1 MTVCISAGGTNFSL
15 RGQYPVL
22 DPRRTAGSGPF
33 RYGYVLAADGIGIS
47 IKRNPSL
54 DSCEM
59 RLTLKTTL
67 VEGKDILAWNFFRND
82 LVGRI
87 GSPGLG
93 LSSTMKIRRSS
104 SMGLPC
110 GLGADTVVLRRRD
123 AAFGNWTAW
132 YWFSPPDF
140 WDFWGGC
147 NVTFDWISDTN
158 RGLWADQTPAPMY
171 PLVRLPDF
179 TLMVDDTG
187 AFSLVFGGTD
197 FAVSANEL
205 ASPVAPWPV
214 SASDAIPSRA
224 LPSIPADFTL
234 VRELGYPADLYVVFG
249 GAKFRIPDLAT
260 FMSFGFNMVQ
270 ARTLPTGGLAK
281 LKKMPINGTLVRE
294 QHSSRVYVADKGKL
308 RRIANA
314 AIEGRCISSRNV
326 RVVPDKA
333 LASLSKGPDLGKP

>member
-22 DPRRTAGSGPF
+22 DPHRTAGPGPF
-33 RYGYVLAADGIGIS
+33 RYPYVLAADGIEIDV
-47 IKRNPSL
+47 KRNPKL
-54 DSCEM
+54 DGCEM
-59 RLTLKTTL
+59 RLSLKTTL
-67 VEGKDILAWNFFRND
+67 AEGKDILAWNFFRND
-82 LVGRI
+82 LVDRI

-93 LSSTMKIRRSS
+93 LPASMKIRRTV

-110 GLGADTVVLRRRD
+110 GQGTDTVVLRRRD

-147 NVTFDWISDTN
+147 NVTFDWVSDTN
-158 RGLWADQTPAPMY
+158 RGPWADQTPAPTY
-171 PLVRLPDF
+171 PIVRLPDF
-179 TLMVDDTG
+179 TLMVDDSG
-187 AFSLVFGGTD
+187 HFSLVFGGTD

-205 ASPVAPWPV
+205 SGPGVWAV

-224 LPSIPADFTL
+224 LPPIPADFTL
-234 VRELGYPADLYVVFG
+234 VRELGFPADLYVVYG

-260 FMSFGFNMVQ
+260 FNSLGFNMSQ

-281 LKKMPINGTLVRE
+281 LKKYPINGTLLRE
-294 QHSSRVYVADKGKL
+294 QHSSRVYLAEKGKL
-308 RRIANA
+308 RRVAKA

-326 RVVPDKA
+326 RVVPDKT
-333 LASLSKGPDLGKP
+333 LAALSKGPDLGPP

>member
-15 RGQYPVL
+15 LGQYPVL
-22 DPRRTAGSGPF
+22 DPHRTAGAGPW
-33 RYGYVLAADGIGIS
+33 RYAYALAADGIEIDV
-47 IKRNPSL
+47 KRNGKL
-54 DSCEM
+54 DGCEM
-59 RLTLKTTL
+59 RLTLNSTL
-67 VEGKDILAWNFFRND
+67 AEGKDVLAWNFFRND

-93 LSSTMKIRRSS
+93 LPASMKIRRTL

-110 GLGADTVVLRRRD
+110 GQGADTVVLRRRD

-158 RGLWADQTPAPMY
+158 RGPWADTTPAPMY

-179 TLMVDDTG
+179 TLMKDDDG
-187 AFSLVFGGTD
+187 NLSLVFGGTD
-197 FAVSANEL
+197 FGVTAGQIATGVWA
-205 ASPVAPWPV
+205 PV
-214 SASDAIPSRA
+214 SVSNTVPFRA
-224 LPSIPADFTL
+224 LPPIPADFTL
-234 VRELGYPADLYVVFG
+234 VREWMAPADQYVVFG
-249 GAKFRIPDLAT
+249 GAKFKIPDLVT
-260 FMSFGFNMVQ
+260 FNSLGFNMSKV
-270 ARTLPTGGLAK
+270 RMLPPGGTAK

-294 QHSSRVYVADKGKL
+294 EHSSTVYMADHGKL
-308 RRIANA
+308 RKVAKA
-314 AIEGRCISSRNV
+314 AIEGRCISARNV

-333 LASLSKGPDLGKP
+333 LAALSKGPDLGPP